1 MRLKVADHLRGGE
14 ARWFVDCCAER
25 SGQGMVLG
33 RSLGEELASPK
44 TPSRIFPVDS
54 AILENKGLIDIE
66 YYKMITRSRVMEEKI
81 AVLL

>member
-1 MRLKVADHLRGGE
+1 M
-14 ARWFVDCCAER
+14 
-25 SGQGMVLG
+25 
-33 RSLGEELASPK
+33 ASPK

-66 YYKMITRSRVMEEKI
+66 YYKIITRSRVMEEKI